1 MTQIKKTNRKFSPEF
16 KLEAIEQVIRHH
28 QRVVDIARALE
39 LDPSQLCRWIRQY
52 KAEMSGITLPGTVAL
67 TPEQRE
73 IQQLKARIKQLEMEK
88 EIPKAGGRADE
99 RVTVQTC
106 ALITRLSQKWPVAEL
121 CRLLKISR
129 SGYYASLHKTVD
141 VRRMKLRSRLREL
154 HAESRGSAGSRTLST
169 LLRQEN
175 LNVGRWLARRL
186 MKECDLVSCQLG
198 EHRYRGCKE
207 ESAASSNLLRRAF
220 SPSVPNQ
227 AWCGDISY
235 LRINGGWCYLA
246 VVMELNSRRVVG
258 SAISGSPDAELVCKA
273 MRNALESRHIR
284 GRLLFHSD
292 QGSQYS
298 SKKFRQLLWR
308 NGVVQ
313 SMSRRG
319 HCWDNAPMERFF
331 RSLKS
336 EWVPRRGYRDTD
348 EAMADISRWVS
359 YYNTRRPH
367 THNGGVSPC
376 EYENQWKR
384 TNRVS

>member
-1 MTQIKKTNRKFSPEF
+1 
-16 KLEAIEQVIRHH
+16 
-28 QRVVDIARALE
+28 
-39 LDPSQLCRWIRQY
+39 
-52 KAEMSGITLPGTVAL
+52 
-67 TPEQRE
+67 
-73 IQQLKARIKQLEMEK
+73 
-88 EIPKAGGRADE
+88 
-99 RVTVQTC
+99 
-106 ALITRLSQKWPVAEL
+106 
-121 CRLLKISR
+121 
-129 SGYYASLHKTVD
+129 
-141 VRRMKLRSRLREL
+141 MKLRSRLREL